1 MILYIHDVIDR
12 AHLQAIVEKAQA
24 DPDVFGDG
32 RKTAGWHAK
41 AVKNNEQAQGAAAQA
56 ISDMIAKMLLAHPVF
71 KAAAMPKQFV
81 KVLLSRYR
89 PSMAYG
95 THVDDALMGG
105 IRTDLSF
112 TLFLTDPAS
121 YEGGALI
128 VEGNDGDT
136 DVKLP
141 AGSLVLYPTTS
152 LHRVDPVTRGERLAV
167 VGWVRSYIRSHEDRE
182 ILFDLENTIAALR
195 EAKADRAIMDRL
207 FKVRANLIRKWAED

>member
-1 MILYIHDVIDR
+1 MILYIHNVIDR
-12 AHLQAIVEKAQA
+12 AHLQAIFEKVQA
-24 DPDVFGDG
+24 DPEAFGEG

-56 ISDMIAKMLLAHPVF
+56 ISDMIAKTLLAHPVF
-71 KAAAMPKQFV
+71 RAAAMPKQFV
-81 KVLLSRYR
+81 KILLSRYR
-89 PSMAYG
+89 PGMAYG

-105 IRTDLSF
+105 VRTDLSF
-112 TLFLTDPAS
+112 TLFLADPAS

-141 AGSLVLYPTTS
+141 AGSLVLYPATS

-167 VGWVRSYIRSHEDRE
+167 AGWVRSYIRSHEDRE
-182 ILFDLENTIAALR
+182 ILFDLENTIVALR
-195 EAKADRAIMDRL
+195 ETKVNRAIMDRL